1 MEPKLIKAPDGQVI
15 YGKELTMS
23 LDMEWR
29 PTITQVRDAVLDFRV
44 TGFNSANLPL
54 LPESR
59 EYASTQEEVQLLS
72 SMSREAVLAGRVINF
87 GHLPNLVISEC
98 AKRGGKL
105 WNMGALG
112 FPFSDPWICY
122 HTWDHNI
129 LWQGKDPPPEVIDVT
144 NAVAVYLVNRPSD
157 TTFEV
162 CELQTMTLGYE
173 NLLVIG
179 DRGMFM
185 VPPPD
190 SEHDHIS
197 CIAPSILRFVA
208 DDDFR
213 NLQNNGQSPQQAAS
227 CNIGDPIIC
236 CLMILATRGVARE
249 TIRASEKLQRARAK
263 NRKPPIPNYDRVA
276 SEPYVTAILA
286 RGHRE
291 RGPDLGGHHA
301 SPQFHIRMGHPRN
314 YATGRSIWIADT
326 LVNATDEQRA
336 GFKANRSHYEVRT

>member
-1 MEPKLIKAPDGQVI
+1 
-15 YGKELTMS
+15 MS

-29 PTITQVRDAVLDFRV
+29 PTVTQMRDAVLQFHV
-44 TGFNSANLPL
+44 TGFNSANMPL

-59 EYASTQEEVQLLS
+59 EYASTQHEVQMISLQC
-72 SMSREAVLAGRVINF
+72 RKAVQAGRVIDF
-87 GHLPNLVISEC
+87 GHLPNAVISEC
-98 AKRGGKL
+98 AKRGGKM

-129 LWQGKDPPPEVIDVT
+129 IWQGEGPPPRVLPEVK
-144 NAVAVYLVNRPSD
+144 AVAVYLVNRSSD

-162 CELQTMTLGYE
+162 CELQPMRLSEE

-185 VPPPD
+185 VPPP
-190 SEHDHIS
+190 ELVGVDHIS
-197 CIAPSILRFVA
+197 QVAPSILRFVA
-208 DDDFR
+208 DDEFR
-213 NLQNNGQSPQQAAS
+213 ALQNNGQSAHEAAS

-236 CLMILATRGVARE
+236 CLMILATRGVERE
-249 TIRASEKLQRARAK
+249 TVRPPEKLQRARMK
-263 NRKPPIPNYDRVA
+263 SRKPPIPHYDRVL

-286 RGHRE
+286 RSHRE
-291 RGPDLGGHHA
+291 RSEGLGGHHA

-314 YATGRSIWIADT
+314 YATGKSIWIADT
-326 LVNATDEQRA
+326 LVNATDDQRA
-336 GFKANRSHYEVRT
+336 SFKANRTHYEVRR

>member
-1 MEPKLIKAPDGQVI
+1 MEPKFIKTPDGQVI
-15 YGKELTMS
+15 FGQELTMS

-29 PTITQVRDAVLDFRV
+29 PTVPQVRDAVLEFRV

-54 LPESR
+54 LPEAS
-59 EYASTQEEVQLLS
+59 EYASTQKEVELISLQC
-72 SMSREAVLAGRVINF
+72 RKAVQTGRVIDF

-122 HTWDHNI
+122 HTWDHRI
-129 LWQGKDPPPEVIDVT
+129 LWQGEGPQPHVLPETKAI
-144 NAVAVYLVNRPSD
+144 AVYLVNRPTD
-157 TTFEV
+157 ATFEV
-162 CELQTMTLGYE
+162 VELQTMKLSHQH
-173 NLLVIG
+173 LLVIG

-185 VPPPD
+185 VPPPGAD
-190 SEHDHIS
+190 YDHIS
-197 CIAPSILRFVA
+197 SVAPSILRFVA
-208 DDDFR
+208 DEQFR
-213 NLQNNGQSPQQAAS
+213 TLQNNGVTPQQAAS

-236 CLMILATRGVARE
+236 CLMILATRGVDRE
-249 TIRASEKLQRARAK
+249 TIRAPEKLQRARMRS
-263 NRKPPIPNYDRVA
+263 RKPPIPNYDRVK
-276 SEPYVTAILA
+276 SEPYVTAILS

-291 RGPDLGGHHA
+291 RGEALGGHHA

-336 GFKANRSHYEVRT
+336 GFKANRSHYEVRR